1 MKAVVLLGDR
11 DLEVREFPEP
21 RPGPGQVV
29 VETRSSGLCG
39 SDLPPYRSSPESLGE
54 RRFIIAGHE
63 PCGVVI
69 ETGPEVKAVQVGDR
83 VIVHHYSGC
92 GRCSHCLTGWTQ
104 LCVTG
109 TRIYGSHVHGAYAD
123 YQLVQDYMCVPMPE
137 ALTFDEGAACACG
150 TGTAY
155 QALKRLDVSGRDTL
169 AVFGQGPVGLS
180 ATLLGAAMGA
190 RVIVVDPKAERRGL
204 AVRLGAW
211 ETIDPTRS
219 DPVAAIA
226 ELTHG
231 EGADASLDAT
241 GIAEVRANAV
251 CSTRIWGRAC
261 FVGEGGTVT
270 LEPTPDI
277 IHRQLTLLGS
287 WTFSIVVLSELAS
300 FVVDRKVPLDQ
311 LITHRFGLER
321 AAEAFSLFDTAT
333 TGKVVFVWD

>member
-1 MKAVVLLGDR
+1 MKGVVLLGDR
-11 DLEVREFPEP
+11 DLELREFPEP

-29 VETRSSGLCG
+29 VEMRASGLCG
-39 SDLPPYRSSPESLGE
+39 SDLPPYRASPESLGE
-54 RRFIIAGHE
+54 QRSIIAGHE
-63 PCGVVI
+63 PCGVVA
-69 ETGPEVKAVQVGDR
+69 ETGPEVRSVQVGDR
-83 VIVHHYSGC
+83 VMVHHYSGC
-92 GRCSHCLTGWTQ
+92 GRCSQCLTGWTQ
-104 LCVTG
+104 LCVNG
-109 TRIYGSHVHGAYAD
+109 SRVYGRDLHGGDAG
-123 YQLVQDYMCVPMPE
+123 YQLVQDYMCVSMPE
-137 ALTFDEGAACACG
+137 ELTFEEGAACACG

-190 RVIVVDPKAERRGL
+190 RVIVLDPKAERREL
-204 AVRLGAW
+204 AKRLGAW
-211 ETIDPTRS
+211 QTIDPVRS
-219 DPVAAIA
+219 DPIAAIA
-226 ELTHG
+226 DLTHG

-241 GIAEVRANAV
+241 GIADVRANAV
-251 CSTRIWGRAC
+251 RSTRVWGRAC

-287 WTFSIVVLSELAS
+287 WTFSTVVLTELAG